1 MAGAA
6 EIDLTSTIFAVGGIS
21 GGAIPL
27 VRQNSDAK
35 SSASKCIMLEVPHDH
50 DRGHVMIEI
59 RTTRR
64 LRWVGEASKETLA
77 GRARAGSQAWRR
89 GRASRCWTATVT
101 LAMSGRVIKCP
112 PP

>member
-77 GRARAGSQAWRR
+77 GRARGLAGLAEGQ
-89 GRASRCWTATVT
+89 GFT
-101 LAMSGRVIKCP
+101 LLDGDGDPSHER
-112 PP
+112 